1 MVKVHLLDVND
12 NYPMFPAYRLVNVNF
27 SSDGIEGEEPI
38 FEVYDRIEENAKLN
52 TRITQ
57 LRAVDLDKQAN
68 ITYMI
73 VHSSSPLDSQSRR
86 MLSIDKFT
94 GIVYYDISF
103 FVRCLFDPVCAFYGL
118 MVIYQLLD
126 KRFEARPE
134 C

>member
-103 FVRCLFDPVCAFYGL
+103 FC
-118 MVIYQLLD
+118 
-126 KRFEARPE
+126 
-134 C
+134 